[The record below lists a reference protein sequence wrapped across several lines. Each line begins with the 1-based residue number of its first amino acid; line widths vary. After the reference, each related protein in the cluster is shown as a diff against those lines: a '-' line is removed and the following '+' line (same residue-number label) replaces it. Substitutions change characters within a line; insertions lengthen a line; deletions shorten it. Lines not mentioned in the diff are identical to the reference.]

1 VSEATRIAD
10 GVYRCGTYYVNWY
23 VVEEGERLTIVDAG
37 ASGYWPQLD
46 RVLAELGRTRE
57 DIRGLVLTHGHVDH
71 VGFAERLRVES
82 GTRVWVHEGDEEM
95 VRTGK
100 NQKTE
105 GSLLPYL
112 RYGFAWKLLA
122 HLARNG
128 PTIKKLGEVSTYS
141 DGDRLDVPGR
151 PLAIHTPGHSRGHCA
166 LQFENGLLAG
176 DALCTRNSLTGA
188 EGPQLAPKAFSTD
201 TAQAMASLDRLPE
214 SPLVCFG
221 HGDPWT
227 DGTEAAVTHA
237 RQVGFT

>member
-1 VSEATRIAD
+1 MSEATRLAD
-10 GVYRCGTYYVNWY
+10 GVYRCGTHYVNWY
-23 VVEEGERLTIVDAG
+23 VVEDDAGLTLVDAG
-37 ASGYWPQLD
+37 ASRYWPQLD

-82 GTRVWVHEGDEEM
+82 GTRVWVHEDDEQM

-105 GSLLPYL
+105 GSVLPYL
-112 RYGFAWKLLA
+112 RYGYAWRLIS
-122 HLARNG
+122 HLVVNG
-128 PTIKKLGEVSTYS
+128 PAIKKVGEVTTYR

-151 PLAIHTPGHSRGHCA
+151 PLAIHTPGHSKGHCV
-166 LQFENGLLAG
+166 LQFDNVLLVG
-176 DALCTRNSLTGA
+176 DALSTRNSLTGA
-188 EGPQLAPKAFSTD
+188 EGPQLAPRAFSVD
-201 TAQAMASLDRLPE
+201 TAQAMASLDRIPE
-214 SPLVCFG
+214 SPLLCFG

-227 DGTEAAVTHA
+227 EGTEAALTHA